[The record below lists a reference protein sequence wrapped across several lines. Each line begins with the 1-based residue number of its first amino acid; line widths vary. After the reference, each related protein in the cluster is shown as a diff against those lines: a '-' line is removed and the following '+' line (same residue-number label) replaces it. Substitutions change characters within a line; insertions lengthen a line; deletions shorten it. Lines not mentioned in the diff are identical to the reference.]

1 MHHAVTPQPVYT
13 VCGSWEYAEV
23 IRNNFTRRKTIAVHF
38 QQSTTDNHA
47 RQTVNA
53 RRICNLRRDRHF
65 TFAVTTSQL
74 PVSPLL
80 LASLPLIRSTSTS
93 TLFHSSS
100 ILVHSY
106 LTSPLQSVQTSKPQ
120 LLLVEYIQSWAGGR
134 KVFDVVEDA
143 GA

>member
-1 MHHAVTPQPVYT
+1 MHRKVDISN
-13 VCGSWEYAEV
+13 GSWEYAEV

-38 QQSTTDNHA
+38 QQSTNDNHA

-100 ILVHSY
+100 LLVHSY
-106 LTSPLQSVQTSKPQ
+106 LTSPLQSVPTSKPQ

-134 KVFDVVEDA
+134 KVFDVAEDA
-143 GA
+143 AGA

>member
-1 MHHAVTPQPVYT
+1 M
-13 VCGSWEYAEV
+13 
-23 IRNNFTRRKTIAVHF
+23 IRNTRTRRKTIAVHF
-38 QQSTTDNHA
+38 QSTKDNRA

-100 ILVHSY
+100 LLVHSY